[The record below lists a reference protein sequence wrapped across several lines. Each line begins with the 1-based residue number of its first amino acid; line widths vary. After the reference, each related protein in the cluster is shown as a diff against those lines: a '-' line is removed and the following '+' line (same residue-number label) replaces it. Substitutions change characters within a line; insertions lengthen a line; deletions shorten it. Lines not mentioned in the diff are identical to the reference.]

1 MRQAYLEIALIYIH
15 SSGIAM
21 IKEGSSIEIL
31 SGALSESEDE
41 ASSVKTSKESLT
53 SSRRKR
59 KVCKFHMDQAGFLQ
73 ALENLENHKKKF
85 HAWKIHGI

>member
-31 SGALSESEDE
+31 GGALSVCCNISYRLMRQAYLEIALIYILSSGIAMIKEGSSIEILSGALS
-41 ASSVKTSKESLT
+41 VL
-53 SSRRKR
+53 
-59 KVCKFHMDQAGFLQ
+59 
-73 ALENLENHKKKF
+73 
-85 HAWKIHGI
+85 

>member
-41 ASSVKTSKESLT
+41 GSSVKTSKESLT

-59 KVCKFHMDQAGFLQ
+59 KVC
-73 ALENLENHKKKF
+73 
-85 HAWKIHGI
+85 